1 MKDYELSDGNLSE
14 TQLTDKAR
22 KIKNQISDM
31 EAEVSKLEN
40 NLAFFSNPTRE
51 NPLLKATY
59 DSLDAKKKNWKDFA
73 PSYIRLLQ
81 NTISQNQI
89 PPRKKR
95 RIRQKTK
102 MIKNIA
108 VQH

>member
-59 DSLDAKKKNWKDFA
+59 DSLDAKEELEGLRS
-73 PSYIRLLQ
+73 SYIRLLQ

>member
-1 MKDYELSDGNLSE
+1 MRLNRMKDYELSDGNLSE

-31 EAEVSKLEN
+31 ESEVSKLEN
-40 NLAFFSNPTRE
+40 NLAFFTNPTRE

-73 PSYIRLLQ
+73 PNYIRL
-81 NTISQNQI
+81 
-89 PPRKKR
+89 
-95 RIRQKTK
+95 
-102 MIKNIA
+102 
-108 VQH
+108 

>member
-1 MKDYELSDGNLSE
+1 MRLNRMKDYELSDGNLSE

-73 PSYIRLLQ
+73 QATSDYYR
-81 NTISQNQI
+81 TRSA
-89 PPRKKR
+89 
-95 RIRQKTK
+95 KTRYLRGK
-102 MIKNIA
+102 EENPA
-108 VQH
+108 EE